1 MEKGISERLKE
12 AAELFEA
19 GRLTQGEFQTLK
31 KTILS
36 EASERRPASP
46 PREVAP
52 QIPVYGN
59 EDRQSLVFVDTTEA
73 KKAVS
78 KGNWIG
84 CLFPLLL
91 AAGLAIRIL
100 GKMWMELN

>member
-19 GRLTQGEFQTLK
+19 GRLTQEEFQTLK

-36 EASERRPASP
+36 EASDRKPASP
-46 PREVAP
+46 PRQKAP
-52 QIPVYGN
+52 QTLVYGN
-59 EDRQSLVFVDTTEA
+59 EHRQALVFVDTAEA

-78 KGNWIG
+78 NGNKLGW
-84 CLFPLLL
+84 LFVLFI